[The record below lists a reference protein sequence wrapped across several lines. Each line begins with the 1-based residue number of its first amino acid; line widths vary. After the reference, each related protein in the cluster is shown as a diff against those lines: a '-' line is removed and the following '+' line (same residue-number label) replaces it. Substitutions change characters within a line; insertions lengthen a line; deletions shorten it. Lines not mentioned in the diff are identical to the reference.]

1 MKKILFVVLILI
13 VMCNTVYSESH
24 DVQAKYDKNYNV
36 ELNTIT
42 LNNNTKTLTIN
53 DYSFEFSTELNDIEI
68 VVIKV
73 ENEANDYVKTFTKN
87 DNNYY
92 LGFFK
97 DNKKISTSDIKIKIK
112 NNDKVLNIYDNSGKI
127 IDSSNQKISLNGNN
141 YFMSINEKIEHE
153 EEYKIV
159 DINSIAKELEELEDN
174 NYEISLYNSKNNLV
188 NNDSPLGTGYKV
200 IANKLGEEKE
210 FKIVVKGDTTGDA
223 KINLNDI
230 TRLYHYYKKIENM
243 DEPFVLAGDVANN
256 DIINLND
263 ITKIYHYYK
272 KIIPNL

>member
-13 VMCNTVYSESH
+13 VMCNTVYSESY

-174 NYEISLYNSKNNLV
+174 NYEIFLYNSKNNLV
-188 NNDSPLGTGYKV
+188 NNDSPLGTGYKI
-200 IANKLGEEKE
+200 IANKFGEEKE

-230 TRLYHYYKKIENM
+230 TRLYHYYKTIC
-243 DEPFVLAGDVANN
+243 FSR
-256 DIINLND
+256 
-263 ITKIYHYYK
+263 
-272 KIIPNL
+272 